1 MDVSRREF
9 LVSGTS
15 AAGATMLA
23 QAVTQP
29 ALAQPATP
37 GSKPVPVGFNPAGPA
52 LKFDLVIAG
61 GTVLDPGQKLSGKMM
76 PFLTV
81 RGGRPF
87 GRPPLPMPFTY

>member
-37 GSKPVPVGFNPAGPA
+37 GSKPIPLGFNPADSA
-52 LKFDLVIAG
+52 
-61 GTVLDPGQKLSGKMM
+61 
-76 PFLTV
+76 
-81 RGGRPF
+81 
-87 GRPPLPMPFTY
+87 